1 MAPTCKLKIN
11 GIEAEVSVFER
22 CPWCYSGDLQLI
34 ESVYES
40 GHFICCL
47 TCEAC
52 GPVGE
57 TPEQAL
63 EMWCYRADR
72 ADIFNGDCLKPSGGH

>member
-1 MAPTCKLKIN
+1 MTPKCRLRI
-11 GIEAEVSVFER
+11 GEIEAEVTVHER
-22 CPWCYSGDLQLI
+22 CAFCFGGDLQLI
-34 ESVYES
+34 ESCYET
-40 GHFICCL
+40 GHFISCL

-72 ADIFNGDCLKPSGGH
+72 ADIFNGDTLKPSGGH